1 MLHAIRTTFL
11 APLALIASATL
22 AQAQAADAEQSAAL
36 FDALGL
42 PEMIEIMREEGL
54 AYGEEIATD
63 LLSTSANAKWT
74 QTVSDIYDV
83 DQMRGGAAAA
93 LTKALAGQNIGP
105 MLDFFTSD
113 LGQEVIKLETS
124 ARRALLDDDID
135 AAAKQAAGDALE
147 AGTPRVQMVTDFI
160 TANDLI
166 DTNVVGA
173 MNANFGFYMGLQDG
187 GAFKGDLTE
196 QQILTDVND
205 QEPQIR
211 QNTTE
216 WVYGFLTMAYQPL
229 SDDELQAYIDFSKSK
244 PGQALNTAMFAAFD
258 QMFVAISTEL
268 GRASAQYMAGQDI

>member
-11 APLALIASATL
+11 TPLALIASATL

-63 LLSTSANAKWT
+63 LLSSTSNAKWT
-74 QTVSDIYDV
+74 HTVSEIYNADR
-83 DQMRGGAAAA
+83 MRSGAAAA
-93 LTKALAGQNIGP
+93 LDTALAGADVDA

-113 LGQEVIKLETS
+113 LGREVIQLETS
-124 ARRALLDDDID
+124 ARRALLDDDVD
-135 AAAKQAAGDALE
+135 AAAKQAAGDALDAE
-147 AGTPRVQMVTDFI
+147 TSRAAMVTEFI
-160 TANDLI
+160 KVNDLI

-173 MNANFGFYMGLQDG
+173 MNANYGFYMGLQDG
-187 GAFKGDLTE
+187 GAFDGDLNE
-196 QQILTDVND
+196 EQILTDVND

-216 WVYGFLTMAYQPL
+216 WVYGFLMMAYQPL
-229 SDDELQAYIDFSKSK
+229 SDDELQAYIDFSKSYA
-244 PGQALNTAMFAAFD
+244 GQALNTAMFAAFD

-268 GRASAQYMAGQDI
+268 GRASAQYMSGQDI

>member
-93 LTKALAGQNIGP
+93 LTQALAGQDIGP
-105 MLDFFTSD
+105 MLEFFTSD

-147 AGTPRVQMVTDFI
+147 AETPRVQMVTDFI

-216 WVYGFLTMAYQPL
+216 WVYGFLMMAYQPL